1 LRFVLEFSIFKYINK
16 RRIQVSYSR
25 KMEKAQALEE
35 KDKGNEFF
43 KKKDFENAIIH
54 FTNAIDIDPTDPVFF
69 SNR

>member
-1 LRFVLEFSIFKYINK
+1 
-16 RRIQVSYSR
+16 
-25 KMEKAQALEE
+25 MEKAQALEE